1 MLTDQPAPLPER
13 ELRLRLAHLV
23 RRYAYAANLSPNALM
38 VAPGSI
44 QALATTPTSTD
55 VAEQATAY
63 WSASALGYAGLQLR
77 AAVDHLRGLADLLT
91 RSPAVLPAIAVSRS
105 VIEASA
111 RAAALARPD
120 LDRRQRAARGL
131 AETLYDW
138 AQQQT
143 LPSNAPESWQ
153 PLLDRALIE
162 AQALAFKVSAPR
174 RRPRTPSEPNDL
186 IDPVPQ
192 LLEPYMRP
200 GATEA
205 IEVLLLPISSRMGR
219 VAYELWSAA
228 AHATPHGLLALAADS
243 DSGII
248 FHPEEKAFVSTV
260 AATCAGFSFAY
271 SNRLACTGAD
281 ASRWTATIQRL
292 DAAWAQLFAARR

>member
-1 MLTDQPAPLPER
+1 
-13 ELRLRLAHLV
+13 
-23 RRYAYAANLSPNALM
+23 
-38 VAPGSI
+38 
-44 QALATTPTSTD
+44 
-55 VAEQATAY
+55 
-63 WSASALGYAGLQLR
+63 LR
-77 AAVDHLRGLADLLT
+77 AAADHLRGLADLLT

-105 VIEASA
+105 VVEASA

-120 LDRRQRAARGL
+120 LARRQRAARGL
-131 AETLYDW
+131 AEMLYDW
-138 AQQQT
+138 AQRQT
-143 LPSNAPESWQ
+143 LPSDGAESWQ

-162 AQALAFKVSAPR
+162 AQALAFRVSRPR
-174 RRPRTPSEPNDL
+174 RRPRTPSERNDL

-192 LLEPYMRP
+192 LLEPYKRP

-248 FHPEEKAFVSTV
+248 FHPEEEAFVSTV

-292 DAAWAQLFAARR
+292 NVAWAQLFAARR